1 MHFFNVYPTNI
12 PKVSTKYPKSIPKV
26 SKKYPQSIPKVYPEV
41 YPKVSRRFKG
51 IFEVCRNVCLASQ
64 ALEGAFTSYAEMYVL
79 LEGRFL
85 GISCRKCPP
94 VRVAPAFQTGG
105 KGNGMSVGCWPRRLY
120 CDRILMCSGLGLR
133 IGIPI
138 SIVLALLISAGRRNR
153 YVLSCFF
160 LVLVL
165 FAAFHQNIL

>member
-1 MHFFNVYPTNI
+1 MYPQRI
-12 PKVSTKYPKSIPKV
+12 QKVPHKYSRKCVCPKSIPG
-26 SKKYPQSIPKVYPEV
+26 SIPESISAFQGDIRSM
-41 YPKVSRRFKG
+41 PKCMSGEPGARRRLH
-51 IFEVCRNVCLASQ
+51 ELCRNVCLARR
-64 ALEGAFTSYAEMYVL
+64 ALPRDFLPKVPARARGASFP
-79 LEGRFL
+79 
-85 GISCRKCPP
+85 K
-94 VRVAPAFQTGG
+94 GG
-105 KGNGMSVGCWPRRLY
+105 KGNGMSVGCRPRRLY

-133 IGIPI
+133 FGIPI